1 MMLAWQI
8 AFSNRGMRVP
18 NFAMT
23 STGHAWPNQTVI
35 AHTSVEAQPLI
46 GRHNLPVFVGA
57 IPEWRAQPSIPIKLC
72 YKRDQSSFDDWAQF
86 TRQRDAA
93 QVAPINFF
101 IVNL

>member
-1 MMLAWQI
+1 MVKWQI

-23 STGHAWPNQTVI
+23 STGHTWPNQTAI
-35 AHTSVEAQPLI
+35 AQTSVEAQPLI
-46 GRHNLPVFVGA
+46 GRRNLPVFVGA
-57 IPEWRAQPSIPIKLC
+57 IPEWRAQPSIPIKRR
-72 YKRDQSSFDDWAQF
+72 YKRDQSSFDDWVRF

-101 IVNL
+101 TVNL